1 MDVDNDMTYTPL
13 HRDKTEER
21 KNNDYLH
28 KFRHKLDQIR
38 NLSYD
43 LDATMIQ
50 TLRDNGS
57 GQEML
62 DKLDAMQRDIHAM
75 FPEVSGLRRVLKPS
89 VANHMAVD
97 EHILRVNSSNKI
109 KPRKNK
115 TFVKRRLVSNIAMN
129 KKKIDQTRPRLNIVA
144 EQTQREILTQKVED
158 MEHTSREQ
166 ADDPDYVPSN
176 SNSNRNQPL
185 RRSKTTLGDA
195 GLDSNSN
202 NKKPRYL

>member
-89 VANHMAVD
+89 VANH
-97 EHILRVNSSNKI
+97 
-109 KPRKNK
+109 
-115 TFVKRRLVSNIAMN
+115 
-129 KKKIDQTRPRLNIVA
+129 
-144 EQTQREILTQKVED
+144 
-158 MEHTSREQ
+158 
-166 ADDPDYVPSN
+166 PDYVPSN

-202 NKKPRYL
+202 SNNKKPRYL